1 MSTLRIEQTGDPIDG
16 AFPANLRFDE
26 RGYPVTIRHPFDR
39 DDDDRLAWYFE
50 QWLDFPF
57 VGEVRAAEAAVSLR
71 RYGQAL
77 FEQLFGDRAA
87 YARYLRL
94 LEGGLRDVTIAI
106 SGSTNDSLRAFSMM

>member
-1 MSTLRIEQTGDPIDG
+1 M
-16 AFPANLRFDE
+16 
-26 RGYPVTIRHPFDR
+26 
-39 DDDDRLAWYFE
+39 
-50 QWLDFPF
+50 
-57 VGEVRAAEAAVSLR
+57 RAAEAAVSLR

-106 SGSTNDSLRAFSMM
+106 SGFSHHSVPSLSKTASRSAGGT